1 MFPRVVVAIPMVLL
15 PEEEVLK
22 TMSLLAAHAVVKGPF
37 DDVPQA
43 AAVTRFVAPFV
54 FQYNCA
60 LASLAAKI
68 AVRSGSRKNVRAVTF
83 RRGACLF
90 FMACERLGVMWMDV
104 FCYEI
109 VSGAQRRRWQFAA
122 PG

>member
-1 MFPRVVVAIPMVLL
+1 MPLTVMFPRVVVAIPMVLL

-22 TMSLLAAHAVVKGPF
+22 TVSLLAAHAVVKGPF

-43 AAVTRFVAPFV
+43 VAVTRFVAPFV

-68 AVRSGSRKNVRAVTF
+68 PKTSGSRKNDGAVTF

-90 FMACERLGVMWMDV
+90 FMASERLGVM
-104 FCYEI
+104 
-109 VSGAQRRRWQFAA
+109 
-122 PG
+122 